1 MAKLKDEVGSVF
13 VLPKKKVFIK
23 PIIRNSN
30 WLSLMGGTA
39 HSAAWKQDNAKFVL
53 QIPVDKNTGALIEPL
68 TQKEREFFESD
79 RCNLGF
85 NQGDLL
91 ANKYVTDQRHNKILK
106 SYWTTKTFTIR
117 KPTAIID
124 EDTILATLDLSNPSD
139 YLNYAILRANLGI
152 FVAGSTEQRYAN
164 ARYIIVMVDEGEDD
178 EVKATKA
185 DRIAEAYAHYSLI
198 AAKPDKL
205 RELLTVAWLEKL
217 YKIKPDQSN
226 KLEWLKAETNKFIQL
241 DSGES
246 YLKVIN
252 NYYEEKAFIYKAM
265 EVGAIK
271 INSGGYVSDTGMPLG
286 ATLAAVVL
294 YFKNPQNQEL
304 YLVTS
309 EKIGRS

>member
-106 SYWTTKTFTIR
+106 SYWTTKSFTIR
-117 KPTAIID
+117 KTTAIID
-124 EDTILATLDLSNPSD
+124 EDTILAT
-139 YLNYAILRANLGI
+139 
-152 FVAGSTEQRYAN
+152 
-164 ARYIIVMVDEGEDD
+164 
-178 EVKATKA
+178 
-185 DRIAEAYAHYSLI
+185 
-198 AAKPDKL
+198 
-205 RELLTVAWLEKL
+205 
-217 YKIKPDQSN
+217 
-226 KLEWLKAETNKFIQL
+226 
-241 DSGES
+241 
-246 YLKVIN
+246 
-252 NYYEEKAFIYKAM
+252 
-265 EVGAIK
+265 
-271 INSGGYVSDTGMPLG
+271 
-286 ATLAAVVL
+286 
-294 YFKNPQNQEL
+294 
-304 YLVTS
+304 
-309 EKIGRS
+309 